1 MSYVTA
7 ATPLWIAAR
16 ALLARRGVE
25 LFLQWSKARQSL
37 DLQEI
42 HDLRVATRR
51 VREGFALFRPCFS
64 EKRFRQP
71 RLQIRAVT
79 RVLSG
84 IRNADEA
91 LLFFTSLVELLPS
104 SDFEGMHSLI
114 ARLQS
119 ERRIE
124 ERRLKRYL
132 RSQRSRVLSVLYKE
146 ACNTPSLF
154 TRTGVDPFQPL
165 NRFAR
170 TALEE
175 RWSAVIAL
183 VSDACRE
190 EEQVAQHRLRIAV
203 KRLRYRLEILA
214 PAARRSPDD
223 LLTTLKL
230 YQERLGTIHDL
241 DVFRELGDVYERGTA
256 IPLGSLYDIIAARRA
271 TAFTA
276 FLELLAAR
284 PPEEL
289 RVELT
294 ELV

>member
-1 MSYVTA
+1 LSYVTA

-25 LFLQWSKARQSL
+25 LFLQWSKARQRL
-37 DLQEI
+37 DLKEI

-64 EKRFRQP
+64 EKHFRQP
-71 RLQIRAVT
+71 RIQIRSVT

-104 SDFEGMHSLI
+104 SNFEGMQSLI
-114 ARLQS
+114 SRLRS

-146 ACNTPSLF
+146 ACNAPSLF
-154 TRTGVDPFQPL
+154 NRTGIDPFQPL

-175 RWSAVIAL
+175 RLSAVIAL
-183 VSDACRE
+183 VPDACRE
-190 EEQVAQHRLRIAV
+190 AEQVAQHRLRIAV

-214 PAARRSPDD
+214 PAARRSPDEQ
-223 LLTTLKL
+223 LSTLKR
-230 YQERLGTIHDL
+230 YQELLGTIHDL
-241 DVFRELGDVYERGTA
+241 DVFRELGDAHPAGTT
-256 IPLGSLYDIIAARRA
+256 LYISFLHDSIAARRA
-271 TAFTA
+271 TTFSAFM
-276 FLELLAAR
+276 ELLAVR

-289 RVELT
+289 RAELT